1 MSALEVLFNNVSK
14 KMADA
19 QALKNISAV
28 IKSGQINGIIGP
40 NGAGKTTFIRLA
52 AMLLSCVGGNISY
65 FENGIKKEQKQ
76 VKADT
81 GYFPQEPSLYADLS
95 CLENMEF
102 FRDLYGLTHK
112 EFKNR
117 SSELFDATDMAA
129 FKDRPAGKLSGGMYK
144 KLGLMCVLLN
154 RPKLLLLD
162 EPTVGV
168 DPLSRQE
175 LWTLINRFAGID
187 MTVVITTSYMEEALR
202 CSHVIALDEG
212 NLIIQDNP
220 QEIVKKFNLKN
231 FSDIFL
237 LKKQ

>member
-1 MSALEVLFNNVSK
+1 MPALEVLFNNVSK

-52 AMLLSCVGGNISY
+52 AMLLSCVGGSISY

-117 SSELFDATDMAA
+117 SSELFRLIGTVI
-129 FKDRPAGKLSGGMYK
+129 SGFLRFRVK
-144 KLGLMCVLLN
+144 I
-154 RPKLLLLD
+154 RFFPRTT
-162 EPTVGV
+162 TVFA
-168 DPLSRQE
+168 PRTTNPIRIFRQRR
-175 LWTLINRFAGID
+175 L
-187 MTVVITTSYMEEALR
+187 
-202 CSHVIALDEG
+202 
-212 NLIIQDNP
+212 
-220 QEIVKKFNLKN
+220 QEV
-231 FSDIFL
+231 
-237 LKKQ
+237 